1 MRKPLPLAGPFFVM
15 ENVAYHVDGTRL
27 DLSYY
32 EGGVPLNHKLIA
44 TTVPPSYFSTGP
56 RCLLCF
62 FSQLVLA
69 RSDLIS

>member
-32 EGGVPLNHKLIA
+32 EEGGGVCH
-44 TTVPPSYFSTGP
+44 
-56 RCLLCF
+56 
-62 FSQLVLA
+62 
-69 RSDLIS
+69 